1 MALQSDAIRNH
12 MQNPSMAHAASN
24 GRGIIRSGNGGSLVV
39 SEGQVLKGVVTDI
52 HGKQITIQMNDGTS
66 FSGQLADASN
76 YSIGQGAAFQVTGT
90 TAGVIY
96 MQATGDAYLL
106 GLEDTISQALEEAAL
121 PKSPRNVE
129 IVRSL
134 LEGRQS
140 ISRQSIMDTIQLCAK
155 FPNNNV
161 NAVITAKNLS
171 LPMTEQ
177 SISQLEQY
185 QNQTHQLLYKMDTLT
200 NSINQVLN
208 LIGDKAP
215 NVASVIGDKILE
227 LALESYGLPEDEQ
240 PGNLSTDTALGG
252 QPVSEETAGLTT
264 GVATETTAG
273 EITGGEIISEEII
286 GGENTGEKIASG
298 ENAGKE
304 LTDGEVSDKETD
316 NNHVVNT
323 ESGVNNSSA
332 GEFSFHKSQLGS
344 LLNTEAR
351 AHLSDL
357 INHLPLS
364 EEIKQAVTNG
374 TITSKDFLSTIKDA
388 LSNMS
393 SDDAAAIISDKDF
406 QAILKEQ
413 LMNGWSM
420 TPRSFAKKENI
431 DRLYEKLDKQL
442 TTLTKLSQSV
452 SAQSAFKELNSAAS
466 DMQGNLQFM
475 KTLNDTFSY
484 FQLPLRLQEENAH
497 GDLYVMTKKG
507 ALKNNPDKLSVLLH
521 LEMEHLGEL
530 DIHIKK
536 DKSYIETKFYLS
548 EKKTRHLLETNIEL
562 LRNAINEQG
571 YSFTSEFSM
580 KEKDL
585 DIVKDF
591 IAQDKPIG
599 DMKRYNFDL
608 RA

>member
-24 GRGIIRSGNGGSLVV
+24 GRGVIRSGNGGSLVV

-66 FSGQLADASN
+66 FSGQLADASS

-96 MQATGDAYLL
+96 MQAINDAYLL

-171 LPMTEQ
+171 LPMTKQ

-200 NSINQVLN
+200 NSINQVLD

-215 NVASVIGDKILE
+215 NVASIIGDKILE
-227 LALESYGLPEDEQ
+227 LALESYGLPEDELS
-240 PGNLSTDTALGG
+240 GNLSLDTTLNG
-252 QPVSEETAGLTT
+252 QAVSEEAISLTAEI
-264 GVATETTAG
+264 ATETATG
-273 EITGGEIISEEII
+273 EIMGEEII
-286 GGENTGEKIASG
+286 GGENTGKEIVNGENVGKEVTNG
-298 ENAGKE
+298 ENA
-304 LTDGEVSDKETD
+304 
-316 NNHVVNT
+316 
-323 ESGVNNSSA
+323 VNNSSA
-332 GEFSFHKSQLGS
+332 GELSFNRNQLGS
-344 LLNTEAR
+344 ILTTDAR

-364 EEIKQAVTNG
+364 EEIKQAVADG
-374 TITSKDFLSTIKDA
+374 TITNKDFLSAIKDA
-388 LSNMS
+388 LANMS

-420 TPRSFAKKENI
+420 TPKAFAKKENV

-452 SAQSAFKELNSAAS
+452 SAQSAFKELNSTAS
-466 DMQGNLQFM
+466 DMQGNLHFM
-475 KTLNDTFSY
+475 KTLNETFSY

-507 ALKNNPDKLSVLLH
+507 ALKNNPEKVSVLLH

>member
-24 GRGIIRSGNGGSLVV
+24 GRGVIRSGNGGSLVV

-66 FSGQLADASN
+66 FSGQLADASS

-96 MQATGDAYLL
+96 MQAINDAYLL

-171 LPMTEQ
+171 LPMTKQ

-200 NSINQVLN
+200 NSINQVLD

-227 LALESYGLPEDEQ
+227 LALESYGLPEDELS
-240 PGNLSTDTALGG
+240 GNLSLDTTLNG
-252 QPVSEETAGLTT
+252 QSVSEEAIGLTADI
-264 GVATETTAG
+264 ATETATG
-273 EITGGEIISEEII
+273 EIMGEEII
-286 GGENTGEKIASG
+286 GRENTGKEIGNGENVGKEVTNG
-298 ENAGKE
+298 ENA
-304 LTDGEVSDKETD
+304 
-316 NNHVVNT
+316 
-323 ESGVNNSSA
+323 VNNSSA
-332 GEFSFHKSQLGS
+332 GELSFSRNQLGS
-344 LLNTEAR
+344 ILTTEAR

-364 EEIKQAVTNG
+364 EEIKQAVADG
-374 TITSKDFLSTIKDA
+374 TITNKDFLSAIKDA
-388 LSNMS
+388 LANMS

-420 TPRSFAKKENI
+420 TPKAFAKKENV

-452 SAQSAFKELNSAAS
+452 SAQSAFKELNSTAS
-466 DMQGNLQFM
+466 DMQGNLHFM
-475 KTLNDTFSY
+475 KTLNETFSY

-507 ALKNNPDKLSVLLH
+507 ALKNNPEKVSVLLH

>member
-24 GRGIIRSGNGGSLVV
+24 GRGVIRSGNGGSLVV

-66 FSGQLADASN
+66 FSGQLADASS

-96 MQATGDAYLL
+96 MQAINDAYLL

-171 LPMTEQ
+171 LPMTKQ

-200 NSINQVLN
+200 NSINQVLD

-227 LALESYGLPEDEQ
+227 LALESYGLPEDELS
-240 PGNLSTDTALGG
+240 GNLSLDTTLNG
-252 QPVSEETAGLTT
+252 QSVSEEAIGLTAEI
-264 GVATETTAG
+264 ATETATG
-273 EITGGEIISEEII
+273 EIMGEEII
-286 GGENTGEKIASG
+286 GGENTGEEIVNGENVGKEVTNG
-298 ENAGKE
+298 ENA
-304 LTDGEVSDKETD
+304 
-316 NNHVVNT
+316 
-323 ESGVNNSSA
+323 VNNSSA
-332 GEFSFHKSQLGS
+332 GELSFSRNQLGS
-344 LLNTEAR
+344 ILTTEAR

-364 EEIKQAVTNG
+364 EEIKQAVADG
-374 TITSKDFLSTIKDA
+374 TITNKDFLSAIKDA

-420 TPRSFAKKENI
+420 TPKAFAKKENV

-452 SAQSAFKELNSAAS
+452 SAQSAFKELNSTAS
-466 DMQGNLQFM
+466 DMQGNLHFM
-475 KTLNDTFSY
+475 KTLNETFSY

-507 ALKNNPDKLSVLLH
+507 ALKNNPEKVSVLLH

>member
-24 GRGIIRSGNGGSLVV
+24 GRGVIRSGNGGSLVV

-66 FSGQLADASN
+66 FSGQLADASS

-96 MQATGDAYLL
+96 MQAINDAYLL

-140 ISRQSIMDTIQLCAK
+140 ISRQSIMDTIQHCAK

-171 LPMTEQ
+171 LPMTKQ

-200 NSINQVLN
+200 NSINQVLD

-227 LALESYGLPEDEQ
+227 LALESYGLPEDELS
-240 PGNLSTDTALGG
+240 GNLSLDTTLNG
-252 QPVSEETAGLTT
+252 QSVSEEAIGLTAEI
-264 GVATETTAG
+264 ATETATG
-273 EITGGEIISEEII
+273 EIMGEEII
-286 GGENTGEKIASG
+286 GGENTGEEIVNGENVGKEVTNG
-298 ENAGKE
+298 ENA
-304 LTDGEVSDKETD
+304 
-316 NNHVVNT
+316 
-323 ESGVNNSSA
+323 VNNSSA
-332 GEFSFHKSQLGS
+332 GELSFSRNQLGS
-344 LLNTEAR
+344 ILTTEAR

-364 EEIKQAVTNG
+364 EEIKQAVADG
-374 TITSKDFLSTIKDA
+374 TITNKDFLSAIKDA

-420 TPRSFAKKENI
+420 TPKAFAKKENV

-452 SAQSAFKELNSAAS
+452 SAQSAFKELNSTAS
-466 DMQGNLQFM
+466 DMQGNLHFM
-475 KTLNDTFSY
+475 KTLNETFSY

-507 ALKNNPDKLSVLLH
+507 ALKNNPEKVSVLLH